1 MLYRLHIQRLY
12 SYISVRVKKDIEDL
26 NKERKADG
34 LPELKPTDEQLA
46 EINQDIL
53 NYITD
58 AEEFQEEVTQFI
70 LKKLESDD
78 NLNKSDTKEG
88 E

>member
-1 MLYRLHIQRLY
+1 MLYQPHIQRLY

-58 AEEFQEEVTQFI
+58 AEEFQEEVTQLI
-70 LKKLESDD
+70 LNRLESDD
-78 NLNKSDTKEG
+78 NLILG
-88 E
+88 ERN